1 MTALELAAA
10 LPDPGT
16 LRERCRMLAVLD
28 TVLSSQSEY
37 AYYSFDAHW
46 APGEELASMDNGSGD
61 AYSIVFSP
69 AGAFLRGFDHES
81 PMSPYASDDYAPWP
95 GLTTGIPPSL
105 AGYVDEPAF
114 HLDGSFLATVCL
126 WREAADD
133 RWHAGDLAFPEPGD
147 ADGSG
152 WMFAVLRDPTSAS
165 YTAFAADY
173 YERTVDSTAVAEF
186 WTSRQLTAELLR
198 RLNPEMTPASLIPDL
213 ARIGW
218 PPPG

>member
-10 LPDPGT
+10 LPDLGT
-16 LRERCRMLAVLD
+16 LRARCRMLAVLD

-46 APGEELASMDNGSGD
+46 APDQELASMDNGSGD
-61 AYSIVFSP
+61 AYSIAFSP
-69 AGAFLRGFDHES
+69 AGGFLRGFDHES
-81 PMSPYASDDYAPWP
+81 PMSPYASDDHAPWP

-105 AGYVDEPAF
+105 AGHLDEPAF
-114 HLDGSFLATVCL
+114 SGDGCLLATVCL
-126 WREAADD
+126 WREATDD
-133 RWHAGDLAFPEPGD
+133 RWHAGDVSYPEAGD
-147 ADGSG
+147 PDGSG
-152 WMFAVLRDPTSAS
+152 WMFAVLLDPTSAS
-165 YTAFAADY
+165 YADFAADY
-173 YERTVDSTAVAEF
+173 YEKTIDRAAVADF
-186 WTSRQLTAELLR
+186 WTARKLTADLLR

>member
-37 AYYSFDAHW
+37 AYYSFHAHW
-46 APGEELASMDNGSGD
+46 GPGRELASMDNGSGD
-61 AYSIVFSP
+61 EYSIVFSP

-81 PMSPYASDDYAPWP
+81 PMSPYVSDDYEPWP

-105 AGYVDEPAF
+105 AGNLDEPAF
-114 HLDGSFLATVCL
+114 NDDGTLLATVCL
-126 WREAADD
+126 WRETADD
-133 RWHAGDLAFPEPGD
+133 RWHTGEINFPEAGDP
-147 ADGSG
+147 DGSG
-152 WMFAVLRDPTSAS
+152 WMFAVLLDPTSTS
-165 YTAFAADY
+165 YADFAAHY
-173 YERTVDSTAVAEF
+173 YEKTVDRAAVADF
-186 WTSRQLTAELLR
+186 WASRKLTADLLR
-198 RLNPEMTPASLIPDL
+198 RLNSEMTPASLVPDL

-218 PPPG
+218 PEPA